1 MDTHFGFDKPQ
12 PDGDSL
18 EVQEEASHGEGTPMP
33 TEAPKHVRL
42 GASWEDAY
50 ARCRQLAPEAFE
62 RDRVRNLWGGD
73 WQPAGEPAEA
83 TSPVDASQIAGP
95 PMLKLDQALQA
106 VAAAAAEHREWVRV
120 DLDERRAR
128 VARCVDE
135 LETHRELLA
144 LLLVWEIGKP
154 WRQALTSVDRTITGV
169 RWYLE
174 EVEPMLA
181 GRQPLAGPVSNIA
194 SWNYPLSVLV
204 HAMLV
209 QLLAGNAVIAKTP
222 TDGGLCALTLS
233 AALMRRS
240 ELPVTL
246 LSGSGSRLSPALV
259 LNDDIGCLAFVG
271 GRDAGGQ
278 IASQLVQTDKRH
290 MLEQE
295 GLNAWGIWEF
305 SDWDTLAGHLKK
317 GFEYGKQRCT
327 AYPRYVVQRTLFD
340 RFLTMYLEVARSL
353 TFGHPLAV
361 VDPADDPP
369 DLDFGPLIN
378 AAKVTELEQEI
389 DLAIQMAATPLFRSS
404 LQEGWFLPG
413 QDTSAYLPPVA
424 LLDPPGASAL
434 GHAEPFGPVD
444 TVVLVDSPA
453 ELLAEMNASNG
464 CLVASIACDDE
475 QLARQFAAEVHAF
488 KIGINRPR
496 SRGDKAEPFGGRGA
510 SWKGAFVGGE
520 LLVHAVTQ
528 GPPGEHL
535 FGNFPDYQRY
545 PPA

>member
-1 MDTHFGFDKPQ
+1 
-12 PDGDSL
+12 
-18 EVQEEASHGEGTPMP
+18 MP
-33 TEAPKHVRL
+33 AGVPRHVRQ
-42 GASWEDAY
+42 GARWEDAY
-50 ARCRQLAPEAFE
+50 ARCRQVAPEAFE
-62 RDRVRNLWGGD
+62 PDRVRNLWNGE
-73 WQPAGEPAEA
+73 WQLAGTPNEA
-83 TSPVDASQIAGP
+83 TSPVDGSPIAGP
-95 PMLKLDQALQA
+95 PMLRLDQALQA
-106 VAAAAAEHREWVRV
+106 VAAAAAEHRQWTAV
-120 DLDERRAR
+120 DLDERRDR
-128 VARCVDE
+128 VARC
-135 LETHRELLA
+135 LEQLAAHRELLA

-154 WRQALTSVDRTITGV
+154 WRQALTSVDRTISGA

-174 EVEPMLA
+174 EIEPMLA
-181 GRQPLAGPVSNIA
+181 GREPLGGPVSNIA

-209 QLLAGNAVIAKTP
+209 QLLAGDAVIAKTP
-222 TDGGLCALTLS
+222 TDGGVCALTLS
-233 AALMRRS
+233 AALMRRC

-259 LNDDIGCLAFVG
+259 LHDDIGCLAFVG

-295 GLNAWGIWEF
+295 GLNAWGIWDF
-305 SDWDTLAGHLKK
+305 GDWDTLAAHLRK

-340 RFLTMYLEVARSL
+340 QFLAMYLQVVRSL
-353 TFGHPLAV
+353 RFGHPLAV
-361 VDPADDPP
+361 ADPGDEPP

-378 AAKVTELEQEI
+378 AAKVTELSQEV
-389 DLAIQMAATPLFRSS
+389 DLAIQMAATPLYRGT
-404 LQEGWFLPG
+404 LAEGWFLPG
-413 QDTSAYLPPVA
+413 QDTAAYLPPVA
-424 LLDPPGASAL
+424 LLEPPGASAL

-444 TVVLVDSPA
+444 TVVLVDSQA

-464 CLVASIACDDE
+464 CLVASLACDDE
-475 QLARQFAAEVHAF
+475 HLARQLAAEVQAF

-535 FGNFPDYQRY
+535 FGNFPDYHRY

>member
-1 MDTHFGFDKPQ
+1 
-12 PDGDSL
+12 
-18 EVQEEASHGEGTPMP
+18 MP
-33 TEAPKHVRL
+33 TGAPRAVRQ
-42 GASWEDAY
+42 GARWEDAY
-50 ARCRQLAPEAFE
+50 GRCRQVAPEAFDP
-62 RDRVRNLWGGD
+62 DRVHNLWNGAWQAAGD
-73 WQPAGEPAEA
+73 PADA
-83 TSPVDASQIAGP
+83 TSPVDGSPIAGP
-95 PMLKLDQALQA
+95 PMLRLEQGLQA
-106 VAAAAAEHREWVRV
+106 VAAAAAEHREWTGV

-128 VARCVDE
+128 VARCVDQ
-135 LETHRELLA
+135 LEAHRELLA

-154 WRQALTSVDRTITGV
+154 WRQALTSVDRTVSGV

-174 EVEPMLA
+174 EIEPMLS
-181 GRQPLAGPVSNIA
+181 GRRPLAGPVSNIA

-233 AALMRRS
+233 SACMRRCD
-240 ELPVTL
+240 LPVTL
-246 LSGSGSRLSPALV
+246 VSGSGSRLSPALV
-259 LNDDIGCLAFVG
+259 LSEDIGCLAFVG

-278 IASQLVQTDKRH
+278 IASQLVQADKRH

-295 GLNAWGIWEF
+295 GLNAWGVWEF

-327 AYPRYVVQRTLFD
+327 AYPRYVVQRSLFD
-340 RFLTMYLEVARSL
+340 QFLEMYLPVVRSL
-353 TFGHPLAV
+353 RFGHPLAV
-361 VDPADDPP
+361 ADPGDEPP
-369 DLDFGPLIN
+369 DVDFGPVIN
-378 AAKVTELEQEI
+378 AAKATELTQEV
-389 DLAIQMAATPLFRSS
+389 DLAIQMAATPLYRGS
-404 LQEGWFLPG
+404 LEQGWFLPG

-444 TVVLVDSPA
+444 TVVLVDSAA

-475 QLARQFAAEVHAF
+475 QLARQLAAEVHAF
-488 KIGINRPR
+488 KIGINKPR
-496 SRGDKAEPFGGRGA
+496 SRGDKDEPFGGRGA

-528 GPPGEHL
+528 GPPAEHL

-545 PPA
+545 PTV

>member
-1 MDTHFGFDKPQ
+1 
-12 PDGDSL
+12 
-18 EVQEEASHGEGTPMP
+18 MP
-33 TEAPKHVRL
+33 TGAPRHVKL
-42 GASWEDAY
+42 GAGWEDAY
-50 ARCRQLAPEAFE
+50 ARCRSVAPEAFE
-62 RDRVRNLWGGD
+62 PDRVRNLWNGQ
-73 WQPAGEPAEA
+73 WQAAGSPAQA
-83 TSPVDASQIAGP
+83 TSPVDGGPIAGP
-95 PMLKLDQALQA
+95 PMLGLEQGLEA
-106 VAAAAAEHREWVRV
+106 VAAAAAEHRDWTRV
-120 DLDERRAR
+120 ELEERRAR
-128 VARCVDE
+128 VARCLDQ
-135 LETHRELLA
+135 LQAHRELLA

-154 WRQALTSVDRTITGV
+154 WRQALTSVDRAVTGV

-174 EVEPMLA
+174 EIEPMLS

-209 QLLAGNAVIAKTP
+209 QHLAGDAVIAKTP

-233 AALMRRS
+233 AALMRRC

-246 LSGSGSRLSPALV
+246 VSGSGSRLSPALV
-259 LNDDIGCLAFVG
+259 LSQDIGCLAFVG
-271 GRDAGGQ
+271 GRDVGGQ

-305 SDWDTLAGHLKK
+305 SDWDALATHLKK
-317 GFEYGKQRCT
+317 GFEYAKQRCT

-340 RFLTMYLEVARSL
+340 QFLAMYLRVVRSL
-353 TFGHPLAV
+353 RFGHPLAV
-361 VDPADDPP
+361 ADPGDEPP

-378 AAKVTELEQEI
+378 AAKATELHQEV
-389 DLAIQMAATPLFRSS
+389 DLAIQMAATPLYRGS

-444 TVVLVDSPA
+444 TVVLVDSAA
-453 ELLAEMNASNG
+453 ELVAEMNASNG
-464 CLVASIACDDE
+464 CLVASIACDD
-475 QLARQFAAEVHAF
+475 QRLGRRLADQVQAF
-488 KIGINRPR
+488 KVGINRPR

-528 GPPGEHL
+528 GPPTEHL
-535 FGNFPDYQRY
+535 YGNFPNYQRY

>member
-1 MDTHFGFDKPQ
+1 MGA
-12 PDGDSL
+12 S
-18 EVQEEASHGEGTPMP
+18 QERRTLMP
-33 TEAPKHVRL
+33 TGAPQHVRK
-42 GASWEDAY
+42 GARWEDAY
-50 ARCRQLAPEAFE
+50 ARCRSVAPEAF
-62 RDRVRNLWGGD
+62 DHARVLNLWNGD
-73 WQPAGEPAEA
+73 WHAAGDPAEA
-83 TSPVDASQIAGP
+83 TSPVDGQSIAGP
-95 PMLKLDQALQA
+95 PMLQLGQALEA
-106 VAAAAAEHREWVRV
+106 VAAANAEHQQWIRV
-120 DLDERRAR
+120 DLDERRTR
-128 VARCVDE
+128 VARCVDQ
-135 LETHRELLA
+135 LEAHRELLA

-154 WRQALTSVDRTITGV
+154 WRQALTSVDRTVTGV
-169 RWYLE
+169 RWYVDE
-174 EVEPMLA
+174 IEPMLS

-209 QLLAGNAVIAKTP
+209 QLLAGDAVIAKTP
-222 TDGGLCALTLS
+222 TDGGLSALTL
-233 AALMRRS
+233 AAAFMRRCD
-240 ELPVTL
+240 LPVTL

-259 LNDDIGCLAFVG
+259 LSDNIGCLAFVG

-305 SDWDTLAGHLKK
+305 SDWGTLAGHLKK

-340 RFLTMYLEVARSL
+340 QFLAMYLDVARSL
-353 TFGHPLAV
+353 SFGHPLAV
-361 VDPADDPP
+361 ADPEDQPP

-378 AAKVTELEQEI
+378 AAKVAELSQEI

-404 LQEGWFLPG
+404 LTDGWFLPG

-444 TVVLVDSPA
+444 TVVLVDSRA
-453 ELLAEMNASNG
+453 ELVAEMNASNG

-475 QLARQFAAEVHAF
+475 HLARRLADQVHAF
-488 KIGINRPR
+488 KIGINKPR

-528 GPPGEHL
+528 GPATEQL
-535 FGNFPDYQRY
+535 YGNFPDHQRY
-545 PPA
+545 PPV

>member
-1 MDTHFGFDKPQ
+1 
-12 PDGDSL
+12 
-18 EVQEEASHGEGTPMP
+18 MP
-33 TEAPKHVRL
+33 TGVPRQVRE
-42 GASWEDAY
+42 GARWQDAY
-50 ARCRQLAPEAFE
+50 ARCRSVAPEAFDH
-62 RDRVRNLWGGD
+62 DRVLNLWNGD
-73 WQPAGEPAEA
+73 WHAAGDPAEA
-83 TSPVDASQIAGP
+83 TSPIDGQPVAGP
-95 PMLKLDQALQA
+95 PMLQLGQALEA
-106 VAAAAAEHREWVRV
+106 VAAANAEHQQWTNV

-128 VARCVDE
+128 VARCVDQ
-135 LETHRELLA
+135 LEAHRELLA
-144 LLLVWEIGKP
+144 LLLAWEIGKP

-174 EVEPMLA
+174 EIEPMVA

-209 QLLAGNAVIAKTP
+209 QLLAGDAVIAKTP

-233 AALMRRS
+233 AALMRRCD
-240 ELPVTL
+240 LPVTL

-259 LNDDIGCLAFVG
+259 LSDNIGCLAFVG

-295 GLNAWGIWEF
+295 GLNAWGIWDF
-305 SDWDTLAGHLKK
+305 SDWDGLAVHLKK

-340 RFLTMYLEVARSL
+340 QFLAMYLQVARSL
-353 TFGHPLAV
+353 AFGHPLAV
-361 VDPADDPP
+361 VDPDDQPP

-378 AAKVTELEQEI
+378 AAKVAELRQEI

-404 LQEGWFLPG
+404 LEGGWFLPG

-453 ELLAEMNASNG
+453 ELVAEMNASNG
-464 CLVASIACDDE
+464 CLVASLACDDE
-475 QLARQFAAEVHAF
+475 QQARQFAAEVHAF
-488 KIGINRPR
+488 KIGINKPR

-520 LLVHAVTQ
+520 FLVHAVTQ

-545 PPA
+545 PPV

>member
-1 MDTHFGFDKPQ
+1 
-12 PDGDSL
+12 
-18 EVQEEASHGEGTPMP
+18 MP
-33 TEAPKHVRL
+33 TGAPRHVRP
-42 GASWEDAY
+42 GARWEDAY
-50 ARCRQLAPEAFE
+50 ARCRSVAPEAFE
-62 RDRVRNLWGGD
+62 PDRVRNLWNGQ
-73 WQPAGEPAEA
+73 WQAAGSPAEA
-83 TSPVDASQIAGP
+83 TSPVDGGPIAGP
-95 PMLKLDQALQA
+95 PMLGLEQGLGA
-106 VAAAAAEHREWVRV
+106 VAAAAAEHRDWTRV
-120 DLDERRAR
+120 ELDERRAR
-128 VARCVDE
+128 VARCVDQ
-135 LETHRELLA
+135 LEAHRELLA

-154 WRQALTSVDRTITGV
+154 WRQALTSVDRTVTGV

-174 EVEPMLA
+174 EIEPMLS

-222 TDGGLCALTLS
+222 TDGGLCALTLA
-233 AALMRRS
+233 AALMRRC

-246 LSGSGSRLSPALV
+246 VSGSGSRLSPALV
-259 LNDDIGCLAFVG
+259 LSEDIGCLAFVG

-305 SDWDTLAGHLKK
+305 SGWDALAGHLKK

-340 RFLTMYLEVARSL
+340 QFLDMYLRVVRSL

-361 VDPADDPP
+361 ADPGDEPP

-378 AAKVTELEQEI
+378 AAKATELSQEV
-389 DLAIQMAATPLFRSS
+389 DLAIQMAATPLYRGS
-404 LQEGWFLPG
+404 LDQGWFLPG

-444 TVVLVDSPA
+444 TVVLVDSAA

-475 QLARQFAAEVHAF
+475 QLAHRLADQVHAF
-488 KIGINRPR
+488 KVGINRPR

-528 GPPGEHL
+528 GPPTEHL

-545 PPA
+545 PAV

>member
-1 MDTHFGFDKPQ
+1 MPT
-12 PDGDSL
+12 
-18 EVQEEASHGEGTPMP
+18 GTPR
-33 TEAPKHVRL
+33 HVRQ
-42 GASWEDAY
+42 GARWEDAY
-50 ARCRQLAPEAFE
+50 ARCRQVAPEAFE
-62 RDRVRNLWGGD
+62 PDRVRNLWD
-73 WQPAGEPAEA
+73 GEWRQTGSPTEA
-83 TSPVDASQIAGP
+83 TSPVDGGQIAGP
-95 PMLKLDQALQA
+95 PMLQLDQALEA
-106 VAAAAAEHREWVRV
+106 VAAANAEHQEWTRV

-128 VARCVDE
+128 VARC
-135 LETHRELLA
+135 LEQLEAHRELLA

-154 WRQALTSVDRTITGV
+154 RRQALTSVDRTLSGV
-169 RWYLE
+169 RWYLDE
-174 EVEPMLA
+174 IEPMLA

-209 QLLAGNAVIAKTP
+209 QLLAGDAVIAKTP

-233 AALMRRS
+233 AALMRRCD
-240 ELPVTL
+240 LPVTL

-259 LNDDIGCLAFVG
+259 LSDDIGCLAFVG

-295 GLNAWGIWEF
+295 GLNAWGVWEF
-305 SDWDTLAGHLKK
+305 SDWSGLAAHLKK

-340 RFLTMYLEVARSL
+340 QFLAMYLEVVRSL
-353 TFGHPLAV
+353 AFGHPLAV
-361 VDPADDPP
+361 VDPGDEPA

-378 AAKVTELEQEI
+378 AAKVAELDQEI
-389 DLAIQMAATPLFRSS
+389 HLAIQMAATPLFRSS
-404 LQEGWFLPG
+404 LAEGWFLPG

-475 QLARQFAAEVHAF
+475 QLARQLAAEVQAF
-488 KIGINRPR
+488 KVGINRPR

-528 GPPGEHL
+528 GPPGEQL
-535 FGNFPDYQRY
+535 YGNFPDYHRA
-545 PPA
+545 PPV

>member
-1 MDTHFGFDKPQ
+1 MTTG
-12 PDGDSL
+12 
-18 EVQEEASHGEGTPMP
+18 
-33 TEAPKHVRL
+33 APLHVRQ
-42 GASWEDAY
+42 GARWEDAY
-50 ARCRQLAPEAFE
+50 ASCREVAPEAFE
-62 RDRVRNLWGGD
+62 PDRVLNLWDGE

-83 TSPVDASQIAGP
+83 TSPVDAGPIAGP
-95 PMLKLDQALQA
+95 PMLGLEQALEA
-106 VAAAAAEHREWVRV
+106 VAAAAAEHRRWATV
-120 DLDERRAR
+120 DLEERRAR

-154 WRQALTSVDRTITGV
+154 WRQALTSVDRTVSGV

-174 EVEPMLA
+174 EIEPMLA
-181 GRQPLAGPVSNIA
+181 GRRPLAGPVSNIA

-209 QLLAGNAVIAKTP
+209 QLLAGDAVIAKTP
-222 TDGGLCALTLS
+222 TDGGLCALTL
-233 AALMRRS
+233 ATAMMRHS

-246 LSGSGSRLSPALV
+246 VSGSGSRLSPALV
-259 LNDDIGCLAFVG
+259 LSDDIGCLAFVG

-305 SDWDTLAGHLKK
+305 SDWDGLAGHLRK

-340 RFLTMYLEVARSL
+340 QFLATYLPVVRSL
-353 TFGHPLAV
+353 RFGHPLAV
-361 VDPADDPP
+361 ADPGDEPP
-369 DLDFGPLIN
+369 DIDFGPLIN
-378 AAKVTELEQEI
+378 AAKAAELTQEVE
-389 DLAIQMAATPLFRSS
+389 LAIQMAATPLFRGT
-404 LQEGWFLPG
+404 LEDGWFLSG

-444 TVVLVDSPA
+444 TVVLVDSAA
-453 ELLAEMNASNG
+453 ELVAEMNASNG

-475 QLARQFAAEVHAF
+475 HLGRRLADQVHAF
-488 KIGINRPR
+488 KVGINRPR

-520 LLVHAVTQ
+520 HLVHAVTE
-528 GPPGEHL
+528 GPAGEQL
-535 FGNFPDYQRY
+535 YGNFPGYQRY

>member
-1 MDTHFGFDKPQ
+1 
-12 PDGDSL
+12 
-18 EVQEEASHGEGTPMP
+18 MP
-33 TEAPKHVRL
+33 TEAPKHVRP
-42 GASWEDAY
+42 GTSWKDAY

-73 WQPAGEPAEA
+73 WQLAGEPSEA
-83 TSPVDASQIAGP
+83 TSPVDASPIAGP

-106 VAAAAAEHREWVRV
+106 AAAAAAEHREWVTV

-135 LETHRELLA
+135 LEAHRELLA

-209 QLLAGNAVIAKTP
+209 QFLAGDAVIAKTP

-240 ELPVTL
+240 DLPVTL

-361 VDPADDPP
+361 VDPEDDPP

-378 AAKVTELEQEI
+378 AAKVTELRQEI

-404 LQEGWFLPG
+404 LAEGWFLPG

-488 KIGINRPR
+488 KIGINKPR

-545 PPA
+545 PSA